1 MQIPGIWPRT
11 FHPRPP
17 SIYGDLPSVYAQSR
31 TFQRVC
37 GRAGVRTFHSP
48 LRGGHLPAAADL
60 ITFQR
65 ACGREGLP
73 FSAAGRA
80 PSSGS
85 GPDIAACSRAA
96 NLEFLRADGARGWK
110 ESRRARVRAE
120 QGCAGSMRPRG
131 RRRDLRAELARRQ
144 PIAGGRTGAVHAYTN
159 LI

>member
-1 MQIPGIWPRT
+1 LQIPGIWPRT

-31 TFQRVC
+31 TFQRAC

-85 GPDIAACSRAA
+85 GPDNFPAAST
-96 NLEFLRADGARGWK
+96 FH
-110 ESRRARVRAE
+110 RRAPSSGLRTGIAGRGLRVSWLRGGERWGLRGGA
-120 QGCAGSMRPRG
+120 GIAGRLAAGS
-131 RRRDLRAELARRQ
+131 D
-144 PIAGGRTGAVHAYTN
+144 GRTRWQNAMCGRLQSTH
-159 LI
+159 IE